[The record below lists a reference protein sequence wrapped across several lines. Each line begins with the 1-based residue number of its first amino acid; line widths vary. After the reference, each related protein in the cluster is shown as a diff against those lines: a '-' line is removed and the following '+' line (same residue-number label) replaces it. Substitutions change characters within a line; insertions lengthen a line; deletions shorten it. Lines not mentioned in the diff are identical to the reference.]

1 MQEVEEQVDDVDVEV
16 ERREHEL
23 SRVDGV
29 LVLAAEHQLKVKM
42 AFRTEILPRQFLIVD
57 PCASKMLIRKVF
69 TIQALY

>member
-42 AFRTEILPRQFLIVD
+42 VFRTEILPRQF
-57 PCASKMLIRKVF
+57 
-69 TIQALY
+69 